1 MSEDLIKHKE
11 QTFQTKVNT
20 TDAFLAKWESNK
32 TIAKALLSAVGF
44 LPAHFKTV
52 EQVMAVMLQ
61 GKELGIPTMFALQ
74 NLFPVGGRIGM
85 TTQLM
90 NALARNSKQI
100 EIFSLDDNGSIA
112 TCKVKRIGYDEIT
125 TTFSMDDAK
134 QANLLSKDNW
144 KNYPKNCR
152 MARAMSANFRIT
164 FPDYLGG
171 MGYTPEELGAVVAY
185 TEDEGEVVHEV
196 VVDVFD
202 AESGYDRLMDSL
214 TILDKKHS
222 PQEDFD
228 SWMNT
233 NKDDLPKLSEKK
245 RALIMKIWD
254 SAYKRFIKIE
264 VKNGATTGSEQRP
277 NAGAGTSIVSEAKS
291 S

>member
-1 MSEDLIKHKE
+1 MTELLEKVPEKTL
-11 QTFQTKVNT
+11 QTRVNT

-32 TIAKALLSAVGF
+32 AIAKALLSATGF

-61 GKELGIPTMFALQ
+61 GRELGIPTMFALQ

-90 NALARNSKQI
+90 NALARNSKEI
-100 EIFSLDDNGSIA
+100 ELFNLDDNGSVA
-112 TCKVKRIGYDEIT
+112 TCKVKRKGYDEIT

-185 TEDEGEVVHEV
+185 TEDESEIVHET

-214 TILDKKHS
+214 TILDKKHA

-228 SWMNT
+228 SWMNI

-245 RALIMKIWD
+245 RSMIQKVWD

-264 VKNGATTGSEQRP
+264 VKDATTG
-277 NAGAGTSIVSEAKS
+277 AITGTPAVSETKS